1 MYFLK
6 REEYRGK
13 SLSKAR
19 RNFIVV
25 LISAMVGLIYFIP
38 YIRFSFYDQFVA
50 AFSLTN
56 LELGNLGSIYGL
68 VSLFAYPVGGI
79 LADRFSSR
87 LMLAISFGACAVLT
101 FWEASFPSYTNL
113 LVISALFAIFNAGTM
128 WAPYIKLLRGLGTEA
143 EQGKIFGSSESLR
156 GIASAIVGFIF
167 LALMGNFVDQ
177 VAGIRMVLISFGFI
191 YGLFA
196 VLSIL
201 FLPKTEKSTK
211 TEQNSKTVGQKSTL
225 SHIVTVLKLPGTWL
239 LSLFMFSCYCVIIT
253 GINYLGTYSTQI
265 LGISPELS
273 SGIALFRNYVVVV
286 VAGILAGVL
295 ADKAKSKLIFI
306 IYLLAG
312 IVVCSGMMPFISQAV
327 MVSVGVSIVI
337 AYLYYSVKSVYFSVM
352 GEGGI
357 PLELTGIAAGIISFI
372 TFSPDA
378 FITSLMGSWL
388 DADPVQGFNMIFGWM
403 AVWAMIAIV
412 FAIIINK
419 RSKKNQEL
427 SAPVE

>member
-1 MYFLK
+1 M
-6 REEYRGK
+6 ENTM
-13 SLSKAR
+13 SKTR

-25 LISAMVGLIYFIP
+25 LISTMVGLIYFIP

-68 VSLFAYPVGGI
+68 VSLFAYPIGGI

-87 LMLAISFGACAVLT
+87 LMLAVSFGACAVLT
-101 FWEASFPSYTNL
+101 FWEASLPSYANL

-128 WAPYIKLLRGLGTEA
+128 WAPYIKLLRSLGTEA

-156 GIASAIVGFIF
+156 GIASAIVGFVF
-167 LALMGNFVDQ
+167 LALMGNFIDQ

-196 VLSIL
+196 VLSVL
-201 FLPKTEKSTK
+201 FLPKTEKA
-211 TEQNSKTVGQKSTL
+211 EQTSKTTDKKSTL
-225 SHIVTVLKLPGTWL
+225 TQITTVLKLPGTWL
-239 LSLFMFSCYCVIIT
+239 LALFMFSCYCVIIT

-312 IVVCSGMMPFISQAV
+312 IAVCSGIMPFISQTM

-378 FITSLMGSWL
+378 FITTLMGSWL
-388 DADPVQGFNMIFGWM
+388 DADLVQGFNMIFAWM
-403 AVWAMIAIV
+403 VIWSVIAIV
-412 FAIIINK
+412 FAFVINN
-419 RSKKNQEL
+419 RSRKNKEIEIQN
-427 SAPVE
+427 